1 MKLSSIGFAATLA
14 ATGTFWLTP
23 AHAIQPVAPY
33 GKCQN
38 WQSRCAVAAGG
49 TCDGVT
55 GRWRVSERLMT
66 PYLECVSS
74 GPGGKRKK

>member
-1 MKLSSIGFAATLA
+1 MRSVLLTAAATAGLLM
-14 ATGTFWLTP
+14 TSP
-23 AHAIQPVAPY
+23 AQAIQPVKAY

-49 TCDGVT
+49 VCDGAT
-55 GRWRVSERLMT
+55 GKWSVSGRLMT
-66 PYLECVSS
+66 PYLECVSF

>member
-1 MKLSSIGFAATLA
+1 MRFAIMIVTAGCLA
-14 ATGTFWLTP
+14 ASS
-23 AHAIQPVAPY
+23 AQAIQPVAPY

-66 PYLECVSS
+66 PYLECVSQ
-74 GPGGKRKK
+74 GPGGRKK